1 MGVAVYLWHAGR
13 GAGDME
19 VNGPGVLLHYG
30 ALSQVTLGNAK
41 FLLES
46 KASGRFTDNGPHE
59 NF

>member
-1 MGVAVYLWHAGR
+1 MGVTVYLPRAGR

-19 VNGPGVLLHYG
+19 VSGPGVLLHYG
-30 ALSQVTLGNAK
+30 ALRQVALGNAN

-46 KASGRFTDNGPHE
+46 KASGRFTDNGQHE